1 MYFAGGE
8 SVSIQIHANKE
19 GILGPSDL
27 QLRCDYAPENGKPV
41 SGSNIQAKIN
51 DAFKNIVSFEKDS
64 NDADPIFEKS
74 GKYLSSRA
82 NLSNP
87 TPSRP
92 NTVILTFNQ
101 LECKDER
108 EYRCTVTERVD
119 GKYETIPSHATS
131 IVVKGKYT

>member
-8 SVSIQIHANKE
+8 SISIQIHANKE

-27 QLRCDYAPENGKPV
+27 QLRCNYTPENEKPV

-51 DAFKNIVSFEKDS
+51 DVFTNIVSFEKDS
-64 NDADPIFEKS
+64 NDADPIFVND

-87 TPSRP
+87 TSSRP

-101 LECKDER
+101 LECEDER
-108 EYRCTVTERVD
+108 EYRCTVTERVN
-119 GKYETIPSHATS
+119 GEYEKNTSNATS